1 MTMTTVAGTIYAR
14 LGISRVINAADTFT
28 ALGGGPL
35 PEPVLTAMREASTC
49 HIQLVDLLDAIG
61 ARIAELTGNEAALV
75 TSGAATAI
83 TLAVAGAIAG
93 SDPAA
98 VEATP
103 DHRTDRREVVVLCA
117 QRNQYDRML
126 RLAGGRLVVAGYSDG
141 TAPWQLEAVI
151 SERTAAILWFAGS
164 QFENYALDLDRV
176 LGIARRTG
184 VPVIVDAAAQ
194 IPPAANMRLY
204 TGLGA
209 DAVAFSGGKGL
220 RGPQGTG
227 LLLGRGEFVARARAH
242 AFPRPAIGRAM
253 KVSKEDA
260 CGLLAA
266 VELALSLDQDA
277 EYARYRAVCE
287 RLESAFAGCRGVN
300 ARIVPLGNLGQA
312 YPRLRV
318 DLGPDAAAANADAAA
333 AAFLAWTPPI
343 VVGRDALLPSTFF
356 LNPFTFEADEEADIV
371 EAIRTIFGR
380 DKK

>member
-1 MTMTTVAGTIYAR
+1 MVPAVGTIYER

-28 ALGGGPL
+28 TLGGGPL

-61 ARIAELTGNEAALV
+61 ARIAGLTGNQAGLV

-93 SDPAA
+93 SAPAA

-103 DHRTDRREVVVLCA
+103 DHRTDRRDVIVLCA
-117 QRNQYDRML
+117 QRNQYDRMI
-126 RLAGGRLVVAGYSDG
+126 RLAGGRLVEAGYSDG
-141 TAPWQLEAVI
+141 TTPWQVEAAI

-164 QFENYALDLDRV
+164 QFENYALGLEDV
-176 LGIARRTG
+176 LALGHKSG
-184 VPVIVDAAAQ
+184 VPVIVDAASQ
-194 IPPAANMRLY
+194 IPPASNMRLY

-220 RGPQGTG
+220 RGPQATG
-227 LLLGRGEFVARARAH
+227 LLLGRADFVACARAH

-266 VELALSLDQDA
+266 VELALSLDLDA

-287 RLESAFAGCRGVN
+287 RLMAAFAGCRGVT
-300 ARIVPLGNLGQA
+300 AHIVPLGNLGQA

-318 DLGPDAAAANADAAA
+318 DLGADAAVATATA
-333 AAFLAWTPPI
+333 AATAFLARTPSI
-343 VVGRDALLPSTFF
+343 VIGRDALLPQTIF
-356 LNPFTFEADEEADIV
+356 LNPFTFEPDEEPAIF
-371 EAIRTIFGR
+371 EAVQAVFGKTQ
-380 DKK
+380 KKQ